1 MSKCDVIED
10 SMQDVLS
17 AITQQAFQVFNATS
31 NQMIV
36 AGMGA
41 ILGVSH
47 QAIHEYMRTQYDFT
61 KLEYRIVFNRV
72 LSIDR
77 IAGQMREKHK
87 PPEKTSPP
95 TGRK

>member
-41 ILGVSH
+41 VLGISH

-61 KLEYRIVFNRV
+61 KLEYRVVFNRV

-87 PPEKTSPP
+87 PPEKTSTP